1 MKIFLLLFFLSI
13 LSPPLHAEQ
22 VAPFKASCVE
32 GETHRF
38 DGGNG
43 KDMMGET
50 IKDPEFGWMT
60 EKWGGLTLSWS
71 GDKTI
76 IIGTLNATVLSTENG
91 VLSAVWAGNA
101 PAVNIYSMVLDTVI
115 GEAVYSQVQASSIGK
130 NRAIK
135 VRSQNLKCKIEWLN

>member
-1 MKIFLLLFFLSI
+1 MKIFLSMFISLI
-13 LSPPLHAEQ
+13 VISPLYAKT

-43 KDMMGET
+43 KDMMGED
-50 IKDPEFGWMT
+50 IKNPEFGWMT
-60 EKWGGLTLSWS
+60 EKWGGLNLSWS
-71 GDKTI
+71 GEKTI
-76 IIGTLNATVLSTENG
+76 VIGKLNATVLSSENG
-91 VLSAVWAGNA
+91 VVSAVWAGSA
-101 PAVNIYSMVLDTVI
+101 PAVNIYSMVLDTLI
-115 GEAVYSQVQASSIGK
+115 GEAVFSQVQAASLGK